1 MLSSFNIEV
10 QVLKT
15 NEWNKII
22 VIVLLISLLNF
33 FIGIEISRRLSPDI
47 FLLVGLPCIII
58 FAVGPPLFARIKR
71 NLFLKEAILTVNSEE
86 IKINIVNKKNFEI
99 ESQYNHCFHEISF
112 YTMSETLS
120 DKVSKIDLFLKNDK
134 IVKYTFFGQIENDVN
149 VLKNVYKYI
158 SLYNAKQN
166 DKNKIMVKPSFL
178 NTKRG
183 KIIVTGFGLLICVI
197 ILLQFIFKPAT
208 ALYSVIMA
216 IGIYG
221 LAKSQQL
228 SDAKLYEKL
237 KANNDTPFS
246 ARVSGG

>member
-1 MLSSFNIEV
+1 VQSSFNIEV

-15 NEWNKII
+15 NQWNRIV

-33 FIGIEISRRLSPDI
+33 FIGIEISRRLPRDI
-47 FLLVGLPCIII
+47 FLLVGIPCIII
-58 FAVGPPLFARIKR
+58 FAVAPPLFARIKR
-71 NLFLKEAILTVNSEE
+71 NLFFKKAMLTVNSEE
-86 IKINIVNKKNFEI
+86 IKIDIVNKKSFEI
-99 ESQYNHCFHEISF
+99 ESQYNHCFHEICF

-134 IVKYTFFGQIENDVN
+134 TVKYIFFDQIENDVN

-178 NTKRG
+178 NTKKG
-183 KIIVTGFGLLICVI
+183 KIIVTGFGLLICVVL
-197 ILLQFIFKPAT
+197 LLQFIFKPST
-208 ALYSVIMA
+208 APYSVIMA
-216 IGIYG
+216 IGIYA

-237 KANNDTPFS
+237 EAQNNL
-246 ARVSGG
+246 